1 MGERL
6 LCKQEVVGSIP
17 SGSTIRLRLRYGVI
31 GGAKRD
37 GALEKR
43 MSRRSPKGEG
53 GLADDVR
60 PHKDSFNEKHKF
72 HPRLR
77 WRGV

>member
-1 MGERL
+1 
-6 LCKQEVVGSIP
+6 
-17 SGSTIRLRLRYGVI
+17 VI